1 MLIAQI
7 PTEVVEASS
16 NLLQYGAIGACL
28 VLAIIGI
35 VFLIRYLLNGYKERI
50 LRLEKENDEKEKE
63 IKRLNEVRTE
73 SAIKIVELVGVVTEK
88 MKDQTEVIEK
98 MHGRLGRILRKM
110 KSDTGS
116 SDDDADF

>member
-1 MLIAQI
+1 MLIAQL
-7 PTEVVEASS
+7 PSEAVEASS

-50 LRLEKENDEKEKE
+50 LRLETESDESKKE
-63 IKRLNEVRTE
+63 IKRLNEVRAE
-73 SAIKIVELVGVVTEK
+73 AAVKIVELVGVVTEK

-98 MHGRLGRILRKM
+98 MHGRLGRILRKL

-116 SDDDADF
+116 LDDDADF

>member
-7 PTEVVEASS
+7 PTEAIEASG

-50 LRLEKENDEKEKE
+50 LRLEREIDEAKKE
-63 IKRLNEVRTE
+63 IKRLNEARTE
-73 SAIKIVELVGVVTEK
+73 AALKAVELVGVVTEK

-98 MHGRLGRILRKM
+98 MHGRLGRILRRM
-110 KSDTGS
+110 KSDTGTL
-116 SDDDADF
+116 DDDADF